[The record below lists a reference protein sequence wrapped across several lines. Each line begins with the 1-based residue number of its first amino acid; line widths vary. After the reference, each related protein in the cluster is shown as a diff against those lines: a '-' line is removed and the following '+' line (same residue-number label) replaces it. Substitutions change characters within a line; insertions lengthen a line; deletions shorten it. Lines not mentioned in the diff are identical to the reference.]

1 MTVAVSGLAERAE
14 EMRSAFDRS
23 FAVAR
28 RADAAARH
36 DLIGV
41 RVGSEPFAIR
51 LAEVSGLFA
60 ERKITRLPGSNS
72 ALLGI
77 AGFRGAVVPV
87 YDLQALLRQS
97 GTQTP
102 RWLVIA
108 AAVPVAF
115 AFDAFE
121 GHLRAAAD
129 AILKQQQPQ
138 AGGYASEFIR
148 TGDLVR
154 PVLNLHSL
162 IDAIGAVGAAESG
175 FTKE

>member
-1 MTVAVSGLAERAE
+1 MTVAVSGLAERAD

-28 RADAAARH
+28 RVAAAVGH
-36 DLIGV
+36 DLIAV
-41 RVGSEPFAIR
+41 RIGSEPFAIR

-87 YDLQALLRQS
+87 YDLRALLRQT
-97 GTQTP
+97 GTQAP

-108 AAVPVAF
+108 AAAPVAF

-138 AGGYASEFIR
+138 AHGCASEFIR

-154 PVLNLHSL
+154 PVLNLRSVIVVL
-162 IDAIGAVGAAESG
+162 GAAEAAKPG